1 MSPVNRSAGPSAS
14 GKKAGSTPSTHK
26 GIRKR
31 GSGGIFVVREGVWRV
46 DVEIARDS
54 VTGRRRRASRYVR
67 GTREDAEIALARLKV
82 ADHEKRLPTG
92 GTSAR
97 SVAAALDLYQR
108 TAETGSLELAPKTVV
123 TSRSAIRVME
133 SMVLPDGRTFGDI
146 RLSRLTWQDIEHLY
160 ATMRA
165 SGRGPEWIR
174 RCATVLTRALDLARK
189 RGLIDANP
197 SKDAV
202 RPKSV
207 RKKPFS
213 PAEADVREL
222 LATVA
227 DRDPELADIITVMA
241 SSGIRRG
248 ELLGLQWGDVD
259 LEAGEIH
266 VAAAITDGGPG
277 VGIIRK
283 PTKRSDWRDVPLTKA
298 AKNAIERQGVRF
310 RELFAQDPPASSY
323 VFGGLPDGTQPHR
336 PDVLT
341 HRVSESRG
349 TSSLTLLDLR
359 HYVATAMLDAG
370 ESYRT
375 VADILGN
382 SEATLRLH
390 YDGRTGIEKR
400 KAIGA
405 LELQES

>member
-1 MSPVNRSAGPSAS
+1 MSPVNRSASPSAS
-14 GKKAGSTPSTHK
+14 GKKAGSTLSTHK

-46 DVEIARDS
+46 DVEIARDAL
-54 VTGRRRRASRYVR
+54 TGRRRRASRYVR
-67 GTREDAEIALARLKV
+67 GTREEAELALARLKI

-97 SVAAALDLYQR
+97 SVSAALDLYQR

-133 SMVLPDGRTFGDI
+133 LMVLPDGRTFGDI

-165 SGRGPEWIR
+165 TGRGR
-174 RCATVLTRALDLARK
+174 SGFAGALRAHPGTGSRSEARPDSTPTLEGC
-189 RGLIDANP
+189 RP
-197 SKDAV
+197 TEV
-202 RPKSV
+202 RPEEAV
-207 RKKPFS
+207 S
-213 PAEADVREL
+213 PAEADVREA

-248 ELLGLQWGDVD
+248 KLLGLQWGDVD

-298 AKNAIERQGVRF
+298 AKHAIERQGVRF
-310 RELFAQDPPASSY
+310 RELFGQDPPASSY
-323 VFGGLPDGTQPHR
+323 VFGGLPDGSQAHR

-341 HRVSESRG
+341 HRVSEFRG

-405 LELQES
+405 LELQ

>member
-1 MSPVNRSAGPSAS
+1 M
-14 GKKAGSTPSTHK
+14 
-26 GIRKR
+26 
-31 GSGGIFVVREGVWRV
+31 
-46 DVEIARDS
+46 
-54 VTGRRRRASRYVR
+54 
-67 GTREDAEIALARLKV
+67 
-82 ADHEKRLPTG
+82 
-92 GTSAR
+92 
-97 SVAAALDLYQR
+97 
-108 TAETGSLELAPKTVV
+108 
-123 TSRSAIRVME
+123 IRVME

-165 SGRGPEWIR
+165 TGRGPEWIR

-298 AKNAIERQGVRF
+298 AKHAIERQGVRF
-310 RELFAQDPPASSY
+310 RELFGQDPPASSY
-323 VFGGLPDGTQPHR
+323 VFGGLPWEPSPPTRCPDPPGVGVPRDLLAHAARSSTLRCHRDAGRRGVVPHR
-336 PDVLT
+336 
-341 HRVSESRG
+341 G
-349 TSSLTLLDLR
+349 R
-359 HYVATAMLDAG
+359 HPREQRSHPSVAL
-370 ESYRT
+370 
-375 VADILGN
+375 
-382 SEATLRLH
+382 
-390 YDGRTGIEKR
+390 
-400 KAIGA
+400 
-405 LELQES
+405 

>member
-1 MSPVNRSAGPSAS
+1 MSPVNRSASPSAS
-14 GKKAGSTPSTHK
+14 GKKAGSTLSTHK

-46 DVEIARDS
+46 DVEIARDAL
-54 VTGRRRRASRYVR
+54 TGRRRRASRYVR
-67 GTREDAEIALARLKV
+67 GTREEAELALARLKI

-97 SVAAALDLYQR
+97 SVSAALDLYQR

-165 SGRGPEWIR
+165 TGRGPEWIR

-298 AKNAIERQGVRF
+298 AKHAIERQGVRF
-310 RELFAQDPPASSY
+310 RELFGQDPPASSY
-323 VFGGLPDGTQPHR
+323 VFGGLPDGSQAHR

-341 HRVSESRG
+341 HRVSEFRG

-405 LELQES
+405 LELQ